1 MWQAYR
7 VSNPLDQISL
17 WLTVPEVAS
26 KLNIPVGKVHR
37 LIQEHSLI
45 AVKREGVL
53 MIPADIVLPTEPLP
67 SLKGTVLV
75 LLDSGF
81 KLEEAIEWLYSPSD
95 VLNQTPI
102 ASLLEGKKTPV
113 RRLAQMTAL

>member
-1 MWQAYR
+1 MK
-7 VSNPLDQISL
+7 NPLDDIAL
-17 WLTVPEVAS
+17 WLTVPEVAE
-26 KLNIPVGKVHR
+26 KLNIPTGKVHR
-37 LIQEHSLI
+37 LIQEHSLV
-45 AVKREGVL
+45 AVKRSGVL
-53 MIPADIVLPTEPLP
+53 MIPAEIVLETEPLP

-81 KLEEAIEWLYSPSD
+81 KLDEAIEWLYTPSD

>member
-1 MWQAYR
+1 
-7 VSNPLDQISL
+7 VKNPLDNIPL
-17 WLTVPEVAS
+17 WLSVPEVAE

-45 AVKREGVL
+45 GVKRDGVL
-53 MIPADIVLPTEPLP
+53 MVPDEIVLDTEPLP
-67 SLKGTVLV
+67 SLKGTILV

-81 KLEEAIEWLYSPSD
+81 KLEEAIEWLYTTSD
-95 VLNQTPI
+95 VLETTPV
-102 ASLLEGKKTPV
+102 AALLEGKKTPV